1 MSTPNDYAAG
11 GRPVPP
17 RWYLRGAPAGFG
29 EAIRYGLRNWHVYR
43 GRASRSAYWWFTLF
57 AAIVELVFDLAFT
70 GLAAAPTNRVSTV
83 VLAIAVLVGA
93 AADIYLSLAGL
104 ALLVRRIHDIGR
116 TGWWVLVGL
125 VPIAGPIILLV
136 FALSEGTPGP
146 NRYGLG
152 AADAAARA
160 RPIRC
165 PECGAETTEAAQA
178 CPRCGA
184 PIIPPAPMGGPAAG
198 WSGDQT
204 GPPHESASHHPG
216 FRSRPNALVI
226 AGAALAALVAAILVL
241 AMSAS
246 STSVNSATSSS
257 SPVPSASQASED
269 ELQAGDCLTGS
280 DLGLDT
286 SSPWPNSVTAV
297 PCTQQHIA
305 EVFFAGNAW
314 PDSQAYP
321 GDAAINGQAEHR
333 CDTAFAAYDGI
344 TYDNSVLSYAV
355 IQPSGD
361 DDWAS
366 GDRWLVCV
374 AYNSTSQY
382 PGGAP
387 LDSSIKGTDQ

>member
-1 MSTPNDYAAG
+1 MSTPNDYAAD
-11 GRPVPP
+11 GRPAPP

-29 EAIRYGLRNWHVYR
+29 EAIRNGLRDWHVYR

-70 GLAAAPTNRVSTV
+70 GREQPRLRVIHRRP
-83 VLAIAVLVGA
+83 AGDRRVLVGA
-93 AADIYLSLAGL
+93 VADIYLGLAGL

-160 RPIRC
+160 RQLRC
-165 PECGAETTEAAQA
+165 LECGAETTEAAQA

-184 PIIPPAPMGGPAAG
+184 PIIPPAPMAGPAAG

-204 GPPHESASHHPG
+204 GAPHESASHHPG

-226 AGAALAALVAAILVL
+226 AGAALAALLAVILVL

-246 STSVNSATSSS
+246 STSLNSATSSS

-286 SSPWPNSVTAV
+286 SSPWPELGHGGPLHS
-297 PCTQQHIA
+297 
-305 EVFFAGNAW
+305 
-314 PDSQAYP
+314 
-321 GDAAINGQAEHR
+321 
-333 CDTAFAAYDGI
+333 AAYSRG
-344 TYDNSVLSYAV
+344 VF
-355 IQPSGD
+355 
-361 DDWAS
+361 
-366 GDRWLVCV
+366 RR
-374 AYNSTSQY
+374 
-382 PGGAP
+382 
-387 LDSSIKGTDQ
+387 